1 MCWHTEY
8 LARLQG
14 HKSFRKVWLLQ
25 FQEKRGKGCQ
35 VFSGLRSAGGS
46 RPGQCFPPNTA
57 RSGLREA
64 FPSPPN
70 ASGLGGLLEPLQVPG
85 SSYFPVPCRT
95 DFSTKVLLVHSL
107 LPWWRGSRALSS
119 RVGNNS
125 LRGPGGPSHPPC
137 SPLSSLPT
145 LEFCSWAQISMAT
158 SLRPGKPS
166 MWPSSRDQVSA
177 KQRNTVSQACAP
189 RDPSEGAAPFVNG
202 PPIPSETGNCEGNS
216 YSSCFSCRRPLTG
229 PFPPPAASLP
239 PKLYSVKP

>member
-1 MCWHTEY
+1 M
-8 LARLQG
+8 
-14 HKSFRKVWLLQ
+14 LQ

-46 RPGQCFPPNTA
+46 QPGQCFPPNTA
-57 RSGLREA
+57 RSGLWEA

-70 ASGLGGLLEPLQVPG
+70 ASGLGGLLQPLQVPG

-125 LRGPGGPSHPPC
+125 LRGPGGPSHLPLLPAVLAPHTRVLLLGADLHGHQPTSRETKYVAVIQRSGIGQTKEHC
-137 SPLSSLPT
+137 LASMRPEGPLGGSSPFCEWAPYSLGN
-145 LEFCSWAQISMAT
+145 WK
-158 SLRPGKPS
+158 LR
-166 MWPSSRDQVSA
+166 RELLLQLL
-177 KQRNTVSQACAP
+177 
-189 RDPSEGAAPFVNG
+189 
-202 PPIPSETGNCEGNS
+202 
-216 YSSCFSCRRPLTG
+216 SCRRPLTG